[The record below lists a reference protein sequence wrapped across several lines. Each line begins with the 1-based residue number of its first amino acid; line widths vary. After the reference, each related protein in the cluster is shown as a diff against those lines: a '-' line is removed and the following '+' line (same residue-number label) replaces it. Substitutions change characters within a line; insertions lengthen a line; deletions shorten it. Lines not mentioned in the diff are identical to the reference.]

1 VSDAPFGR
9 KVLGWLVHIYTG
21 CGLLLAVWIV
31 SLLLQT
37 ERTPDDYRL
46 CFLLM
51 LVATVIDATDGSLA
65 RAVRI
70 KETIPSFD
78 GRRLDDLVDFVMYTC
93 LPLLLID
100 RAGIIPEA
108 WRWVLVVALGASTY
122 GFCQSDVKSPD
133 GAFQGF
139 PSYWNIV
146 AFYFYTLPLTNEI
159 AIAIVLGFSLLTFVP
174 SYYPYPSQPGRVNR
188 IMLALSVPWTIL
200 VLICVLLPWDI
211 RLSRELAWVSFA
223 YPVLYLAVSWGMSA
237 VRAARK
243 EKQIGA

>member
-1 VSDAPFGR
+1 MNASPPGR
-9 KVLGWLVHIYTG
+9 QVLGWLVHIYTG

-31 SLLLQT
+31 SILLRP

-78 GRRLDDLVDFVMYTC
+78 GRRLDDLVDFLMYTC

-108 WRWVLVVALGASTY
+108 WTWVLIVALGASTY

-133 GAFQGF
+133 GAFLGF

-146 AFYFYTLPLTNEI
+146 ALYFYTLPLTNEI

-188 IMLALSVPWTIL
+188 IMLALSVPWAVL
-200 VLICVLLPWDI
+200 VMIALLGSWQDGVPRDLL
-211 RLSRELAWVSFA
+211 RVSFA
-223 YPVLYLAVSWGMSA
+223 YPVIYLATAWAMSI
-237 VRAARK
+237 RRRFNR
-243 EKQIGA
+243 